1 MVLDTSALVAMIL
14 SEPLAAALLEVI
26 EGETTRLI
34 SSVSVLESGIVL
46 RARAGAHILTLMH
59 ALLAE
64 LGVQVIAFDE
74 VQARLAIQAFERFGK
89 GMKHRA
95 QLNFGDCAVYALA
108 TSRGEAVLA
117 TSNDFRATGIAA
129 LRF

>member
-1 MVLDTSALVAMIL
+1 MVLDTSALVAMVL
-14 SEPLAAALLEVI
+14 SEPFAVRLLEAI
-26 EGETTRLI
+26 EGEPIRVI

-46 RARAGAHILTLMH
+46 RARAGAPIVIMMH

-64 LGVQVIAFDE
+64 LGVDVIAFDDI
-74 VQARLAIQAFERFGK
+74 QARLAMQAFERFGK

-108 TSRGEAVLA
+108 ASRGETVLA
-117 TSNDFRATGIAA
+117 TGNDFRASDIAV

>member
-1 MVLDTSALVAMIL
+1 MVLDTSGLVAMVL
-14 SEPLAAALLEVI
+14 SEPFAARLLEAI
-26 EGETTRLI
+26 EAEPTRLI

-46 RARAGAHILTLMH
+46 RARAGASILTMMH

-64 LGVQVIAFDE
+64 LRVEVIAFDE

-108 TSRGEAVLA
+108 ASRAEAVLA
-117 TSNDFRATGIAA
+117 TGNDFRATGIPV

>member
-1 MVLDTSALVAMIL
+1 MVLDTSALVAMVL
-14 SEPLAAALLEVI
+14 SEPFAARLLEAI
-26 EGETTRLI
+26 EGEPDRVI
-34 SSVSVLESGIVL
+34 SSVSLLESGIVL
-46 RARAGAHILTLMH
+46 RARAGAPIIAMMH

-64 LGVQVIAFDE
+64 LGIEVTAFDE

-108 TSRGEAVLA
+108 VSRGEAVLA
-117 TSNDFRATGIAA
+117 TGIAV

>member
-1 MVLDTSALVAMIL
+1 MVLDTSALVAMVL
-14 SEPLAAALLEVI
+14 SEPLAGSLLEVI
-26 EGETTRLI
+26 EGEPNRVI

-46 RARAGAHILTLMH
+46 RARAGTSIVPLMH

-64 LGVQVIAFDE
+64 LGVEVIAFDE

-108 TSRGEAVLA
+108 ASCGEAVLA
-117 TSNDFRATGIAA
+117 TGNDFRATGIAV

>member
-1 MVLDTSALVAMIL
+1 MVLDTSALVAMVL
-14 SEPLAAALLEVI
+14 SEPLASRLLEAI
-26 EGETTRLI
+26 EREPTRFI

-46 RARAGAHILTLMH
+46 RARAGAPIVAMMH

-64 LGVQVIAFDE
+64 LGIEVIPFDE

-108 TSRGEAVLA
+108 ASRAEAILA
-117 TSNDFRATGIAA
+117 TGNHFKATGTPVLPI
-129 LRF
+129 

>member
-1 MVLDTSALVAMIL
+1 M
-14 SEPLAAALLEVI
+14 
-26 EGETTRLI
+26 
-34 SSVSVLESGIVL
+34 
-46 RARAGAHILTLMH
+46 MH

-64 LGVQVIAFDE
+64 LGVEVIAFDE
-74 VQARLAIQAFERFGK
+74 VQARLAIQAFEGFGK

-108 TSRGEAVLA
+108 ASRGEAILA
-117 TSNDFRATGIAA
+117 TGNDFRAAGIAV